1 MLIKNLHVLVI
12 FSDESLS
19 VSLLEYSFQVLFIL
33 PSPLNLCIKSL
44 FFKHLSNIIAT
55 IFFVLGCS
63 GLYDPCEKGAVDAAL
78 ALTAQERADLTLT
91 AQVITSCV
99 HVPLHVHVS
108 LHYMYHYMYMY
119 HYKYTA
125 Q

>member
-33 PSPLNLCIKSL
+33 PSPLNLRIKSL

-63 GLYDPCEKGAVDAAL
+63 GLYDPCEKGPVDAAL

-91 AQVITSCV
+91 AQVITFCV
-99 HVPLHVHVS
+99 HVHVS
-108 LHYMYHYMYMY
+108 LHYMYHYLYMY